1 MTEQTW
7 FTMTGW
13 RKREMQA
20 KARERQ
26 KTAMADIR
34 AARKA
39 NRLREAGHDPGEAE
53 VQPVAPAK
61 PREGDTTTVAPDY
74 PNPDEM
80 DRDAL
85 FAYLKA
91 HGVNPGPATK
101 DDTLRRKVQE
111 VRDGHAETA

>member
-7 FTMTGW
+7 PTMTGW

-26 KTAMADIR
+26 KAAMADIR

-39 NRLREAGHDPGEAE
+39 LREGTEPPKEAAAP
-53 VQPVAPAK
+53 PVK
-61 PREGDTTTVAPDY
+61 QREGDGSSVAPEY

-91 HGVNPGPATK
+91 HGQAPGPATK
-101 DDTLRRKVQE
+101 DDTLRRKVRE
-111 VRDGHAETA
+111 VRDGDAETD